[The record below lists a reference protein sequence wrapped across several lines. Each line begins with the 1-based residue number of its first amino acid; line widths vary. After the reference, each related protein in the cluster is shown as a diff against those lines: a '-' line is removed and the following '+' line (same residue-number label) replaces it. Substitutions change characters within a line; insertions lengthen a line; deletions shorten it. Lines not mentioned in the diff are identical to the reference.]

1 MKNILKIAFSFYL
14 LLSSFYFQAQVPQ
27 KFNYQGIARDT
38 KGNPLAK
45 QIMSLKIIVLP
56 TSDASEGEYE
66 EMQSVTTNEFGLYNL
81 QIGNGTALKGEMKT
95 VKWETGNKY
104 IKVMID
110 PAGGSNFVDAGTTQL
125 LSVPYAIYADKAGMA
140 KTTASSDRAGSVSTS
155 ASGTGTVN
163 FLTKFTAANT
173 IYNSQ
178 LFDNGTNIGIGTI
191 TPSAKL
197 HINQNLG
204 SVQEH
209 FRMQN
214 LSATGAGRFTLYS
227 DATTNYSTFTK
238 YGSAFAGSYAGLTG
252 LYPFGNLLA
261 FGNNGLAANDGLG
274 RFLISSAGNAGIS
287 IFKGGTSKLKFHAD
301 FTTENVGIG
310 GNAAP
315 VSRVHLNNTDG
326 TNMDLRLTNTTSGHT
341 ATDGMV
347 LSQNGNTSSLINRE
361 NGELQF
367 GSNNIVSMKLVPS
380 GNLELTNQI
389 KIAGGNPG
397 TGKVLT
403 SDSVGMASWQTI
415 ATSNQWVTN
424 GTHIYNSNTGNVG
437 IGTNTPTSPLH
448 VASPFSEIRLQNTAI
463 NTSLFITAPFNGGT
477 GGIGTNGNYEL
488 PFFTNNIERLV
499 IKNDGKVGIGTN
511 TPTSP
516 LHLASP
522 VSEIRL
528 HNTAINASLFIT
540 APFNGGTG
548 GIGTNGNYELPF
560 YTNSIERVVIK
571 NDGKVGV
578 GTSSPTAKLDVNG
591 QVKIAGGN
599 PGAGKV
605 LTSDTNGLASWEL
618 QPISWNIDGN
628 ANTNQANHFIGTV
641 DAQSLN
647 FRVNNKLSGRI
658 DSSQASSFFGFRAG
672 GNSISNSNS
681 AFGYKS
687 LFSNV
692 TGNQNVA
699 FGVEALFMNVSG
711 GSNVAVGNASL
722 KNIVSGVSNTAI
734 GNNALYELKSG
745 GYNTALGFEAL
756 HSDTLSYYNTA
767 IGSLSI
773 SNNIHGVS
781 NTAIGHSSLINN
793 STGSSNVAVGVSAL
807 SGNISGS
814 SNTAI
819 GENSFINGGFFN
831 NSTALGAFANITASN
846 QVRIG
851 NASVSSIGGQV
862 GWSTLSDLRLKN
874 NINPIKLGLNFI
886 LDLNPVTYSYI
897 SDNNNTIYSGF
908 LAQEV
913 EAAAQQHGV
922 KFSGVDAPKN
932 ENDFYSLRYAEFTV
946 PLVKSVQELN
956 GEIDL
961 LKKQNQSLQQ
971 QIDELKAL
979 IKK

>member
-1 MKNILKIAFSFYL
+1 MKFFLFKVIAFSFYF
-14 LLSSFYFQAQVPQ
+14 LLSTFYLHSQVPQ
-27 KFNYQGIARDT
+27 KFNYQGIARDA
-38 KGNPLAK
+38 KGNPMAK
-45 QIMSLKIIVLP
+45 QMLALKLSVLP
-56 TSDASEGEYE
+56 TLDALFSEYE
-66 EMQSVTTNEFGLYNL
+66 EVQTVITNDFGLYSL
-81 QIGNGTALKGEMKT
+81 QIGNGTPIKGEMKT

-110 PAGGSNFVDAGTTQL
+110 PTGGSNFLDAGTTQL
-125 LSVPYAIYADKAGMA
+125 LSVPYAIYADKAGVA
-140 KTTASSDRAGSVSTS
+140 KTAANTDRAGSVSTS
-155 ASGTGTVN
+155 ASGTGTMN

-178 LFDNGTNIGIGTI
+178 LFDNGTNIGIGTT
-191 TPSAKL
+191 TPVAKI
-197 HINQNLG
+197 HINQNIA

-227 DATTNYSTFTK
+227 NSTTNYATFTK
-238 YGSAFAGSYAGLTG
+238 YGSSFAGSYAGLTG
-252 LYPFGNLLA
+252 LYPYANLLA
-261 FGNNGLAANDGLG
+261 FGNNGLVANDGLG
-274 RFLISSAGNAGIS
+274 RFLISTAGNAGIS

-310 GNAAP
+310 GNASP
-315 VSRVHLNNTDG
+315 ISRLHLSNTDG
-326 TNMDLRLTNTTSGHT
+326 TTMDVRLTNNTSGHS
-341 ATDGMV
+341 ATDGLV
-347 LSQNGNTSSLINRE
+347 LMEIGNEGSLINRE
-361 NGELQF
+361 NGNLQL
-367 GSNNIVSMKLVPS
+367 GTNNISNLIIVPS
-380 GNLELTNQI
+380 GNVELSNQI

-403 SDSVGMASWQTI
+403 SD
-415 ATSNQWVTN
+415 
-424 GTHIYNSNTGNVG
+424 
-437 IGTNTPTSPLH
+437 
-448 VASPFSEIRLQNTAI
+448 TA
-463 NTSLFITAPFNGGT
+463 
-477 GGIGTNGNYEL
+477 
-488 PFFTNNIERLV
+488 
-499 IKNDGKVGIGTN
+499 
-511 TPTSP
+511 
-516 LHLASP
+516 
-522 VSEIRL
+522 
-528 HNTAINASLFIT
+528 
-540 APFNGGTG
+540 
-548 GIGTNGNYELPF
+548 
-560 YTNSIERVVIK
+560 
-571 NDGKVGV
+571 
-578 GTSSPTAKLDVNG
+578 
-591 QVKIAGGN
+591 
-599 PGAGKV
+599 
-605 LTSDTNGLASWEL
+605 GLASWEL
-618 QPISWNIDGN
+618 QPISWKIDGN
-628 ANTNQANHFIGTV
+628 ANTNQANNFIGTI

-658 DSSQASSFFGFRAG
+658 DSSQSISFFGFRAG
-672 GNSISNSNS
+672 GNSFSNSNS

-699 FGVEALFMNVSG
+699 VGVEALFMNVSG
-711 GSNVAVGNASL
+711 GSNVAIGNGSL

-745 GYNTALGFEAL
+745 AYNTALGFDAL
-756 HSDTLSYYNTA
+756 KMDTLSNYNTA
-767 IGSLSI
+767 VGSLSI
-773 SNNIHGVS
+773 YYNINGVS

-793 STGSSNVAVGVSAL
+793 STGSSNVAVGISAL
-807 SGNISGS
+807 SGNIGGS

-819 GENSFINGGFFN
+819 GENSFSNGGFFN

-851 NASVSSIGGQV
+851 SASVYSIGGQV

-897 SDNNNTIYSGF
+897 SDKNNTIYSGF

-913 EAAAQQHGV
+913 EAAAQQYGV

-961 LKKQNQSLQQ
+961 LKKQNQILQQ
-971 QIDELKAL
+971 QIDELKVL
-979 IKK
+979 LKK

>member
-1 MKNILKIAFSFYL
+1 MKNILSILFSFYF
-14 LLSSFYFQAQVPQ
+14 LLSSFYLHAQVPQ
-27 KFNYQGIARDT
+27 KFNYQGIARDA
-38 KGNPLAK
+38 KGNPMAK
-45 QIMSLKIIVLP
+45 QQLALKLSVLP
-56 TSDASEGEYE
+56 TSDATAPEYE
-66 EMQSVTTNEFGLYNL
+66 EIQHVLTNEFGLYTL
-81 QIGNGTALKGEMKT
+81 QIGNGTALTGEMKT

-110 PAGGSNFVDAGTTQL
+110 PKGGNEFVDAGTTQL

-140 KTTASSDRAGSVSTS
+140 KNTNVDR
-155 ASGTGTVN
+155 TGTVSSNATHVVGDAN
-163 FLTKFTAANT
+163 FLTKFTGLNV
-173 IYNSQ
+173 IGKSQ
-178 LFDNGTNIGIGTI
+178 VFDNGTNVGIGIT
-191 TPSAKL
+191 TPLFKL
-197 HINQNLG
+197 HIQKPTGNADILVRTLDSLG
-204 SVQEH
+204 AASLRLRNSAGAELGINK
-209 FRMQN
+209 FGPN
-214 LSATGAGRFTLYS
+214 ATGNFMGIPRANMAAVNNFTTGPFVFNSGS
-227 DATTNYSTFTK
+227 DIV
-238 YGSAFAGSYAGLTG
+238 
-252 LYPFGNLLA
+252 FGNTVGPTQVPRMFVSGA
-261 FGNNGLAANDGLG
+261 TG
-274 RFLISSAGNAGIS
+274 
-287 IFKGGTSKLKFHAD
+287 
-301 FTTENVGIG
+301 NVGIG
-310 GNAAP
+310 
-315 VSRVHLNNTDG
+315 T
-326 TNMDLRLTNTTSGHT
+326 LTPG
-341 ATDGMV
+341 A
-347 LSQNGNTSSLINRE
+347 
-361 NGELQF
+361 
-367 GSNNIVSMKLVPS
+367 KLEVA
-380 GNLELTNQI
+380 GQL
-389 KIAGGNPG
+389 KITGGNPAV
-397 TGKVLT
+397 GKILT
-403 SDSVGMASWQTI
+403 SDSNGLASWQTPG
-415 ATSNQWVTN
+415 TDSQWAQN
-424 GTHIYNSNTGNVG
+424 GNHIFNNNPGNVG
-437 IGTNTPTSPLH
+437 IGTNTPSSKLH
-448 VASPFSEIRLQNTAI
+448 LASQFAEIRLQNTAI

-477 GGIGTNGNYEL
+477 GGIGTDGNHEL

-628 ANTNQANHFIGTV
+628 ANTNQANHFIGTL